1 MTTKKTQ
8 LVVESQGERAVMT
21 VVIERTQEVIGQSH
35 LMVAAR
41 EAAAQGQAVEDQ
53 GQRQKLRQNK

>member
-1 MTTKKTQ
+1 
-8 LVVESQGERAVMT
+8 MT
-21 VVIERTQEVIGQSH
+21 VVIEQTQEVIDQSH